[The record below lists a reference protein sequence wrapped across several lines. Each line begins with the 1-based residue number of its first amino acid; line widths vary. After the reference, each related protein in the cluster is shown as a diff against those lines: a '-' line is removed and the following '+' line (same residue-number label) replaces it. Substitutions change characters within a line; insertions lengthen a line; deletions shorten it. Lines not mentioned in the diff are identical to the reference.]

1 MYPKY
6 CHPLT
11 SPCAEPSHT
20 PPHTKYT
27 LDMLSQQSTPS
38 AKKKSLSNCPCQI
51 LWHYFS
57 SFVSQSISNTLM
69 PLSSMSSHLI

>member
-38 AKKKSLSNCPCQI
+38 AKKKSFLIVHFKTSGI
-51 LWHYFS
+51 IFA
-57 SFVSQSISNTLM
+57 SFVSQPICNTLM
-69 PLSSMSSHLI
+69 PLSSTSSHLI